1 MDIDVAVDDFIN
13 YCTFEKG
20 LSDKTRKSYEYDLR
34 VYKQFLQK
42 LNITDV
48 KDISS
53 KCIEEF
59 LKQRNNDNDK
69 TTTIAHNLTVIKNF
83 HSYLYRNKITKSD
96 VSISISR
103 PKIQKKIPRV
113 ISVEDMKKLFRY

>member
-42 LNITDV
+42 LN
-48 KDISS
+48 
-53 KCIEEF
+53 
-59 LKQRNNDNDK
+59 
-69 TTTIAHNLTVIKNF
+69 TTEAI
-83 HSYLYRNKITKSD
+83 
-96 VSISISR
+96 
-103 PKIQKKIPRV
+103 
-113 ISVEDMKKLFRY
+113 